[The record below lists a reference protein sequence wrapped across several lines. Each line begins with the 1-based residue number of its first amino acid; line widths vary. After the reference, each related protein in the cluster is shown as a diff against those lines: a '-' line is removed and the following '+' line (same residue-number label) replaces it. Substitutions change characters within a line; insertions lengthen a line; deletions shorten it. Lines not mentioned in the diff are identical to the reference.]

1 MPEGPRVTKKEE
13 SQKISSGDGGVSTKC
28 MGCLKD
34 NVFMFRC
41 KNCHSGCYCSKDCQ
55 KKCWQDHKTLC
66 ENILKLELQIKE
78 KNFANVNFLSK
89 SNLTPKEEIKL
100 IKLVGQK
107 CIVNCYLD
115 GVESKVLWDTGAEVA
130 LISQIWLDENFPEKE
145 IKDVSEL
152 LGHELFLKVANN
164 SKLEYLGY
172 TEIVFKI
179 CDGAELLMVPF

>member
-1 MPEGPRVTKKEE
+1 M
-13 SQKISSGDGGVSTKC
+13 
-28 MGCLKD
+28 
-34 NVFMFRC
+34 
-41 KNCHSGCYCSKDCQ
+41 
-55 KKCWQDHKTLC
+55 C

-130 LISQIWLDENFPEKE
+130 LISQIWLDENFPEQE

-179 CDGAELLMVPF
+179 CDGAELLMVPFLVIEEEVSMPVIGYNVIEEIVKGEI